1 MQHTRI
7 WFINCISYMLRWQF
21 FFKEGKQP
29 SLIVL
34 SIWSFYSFGILLFL
48 HTRVL
53 FFLVL
58 LGFSILS
65 FYLSSSVPL
74 FLVHVK
80 EMFEG
85 LPWKKGFEC
94 IWKYPTR
101 IVINIDGG
109 KTYLPLFYNEAS
121 NCHQVAPVFPYIL
134 EATMRFDFM
143 QYIALHISFSNNRT

>member
-1 MQHTRI
+1 
-7 WFINCISYMLRWQF
+7 MLRGQF
-21 FFKEGKQP
+21 FFKEDKQP

-53 FFLVL
+53 FFWVL

-85 LPWKKGFEC
+85 LP
-94 IWKYPTR
+94 
-101 IVINIDGG
+101 
-109 KTYLPLFYNEAS
+109 
-121 NCHQVAPVFPYIL
+121 
-134 EATMRFDFM
+134 
-143 QYIALHISFSNNRT
+143 

>member
-1 MQHTRI
+1 MDSFSSEMASNLVWLFCR
-7 WFINCISYMLRWQF
+7 FGLS
-21 FFKEGKQP
+21 
-29 SLIVL
+29 IVL
-34 SIWSFYSFGILLFL
+34 ASYFSY
-48 HTRVL
+48 TRKYN

-94 IWKYPTR
+94 WLYIKIPHKDSNQHWWRK
-101 IVINIDGG
+101 NIF
-109 KTYLPLFYNEAS
+109 TSVL
-121 NCHQVAPVFPYIL
+121 Q
-134 EATMRFDFM
+134 R
-143 QYIALHISFSNNRT
+143 SFKLSPSCSCVSIHFRSNNEIWFYAIYCTAYQFQQ

>member
-1 MQHTRI
+1 
-7 WFINCISYMLRWQF
+7 MLRGQF
-21 FFKEGKQP
+21 FFRDGKQP

-94 IWKYPTR
+94 WLYIKIPHKDSNQHWWRK
-101 IVINIDGG
+101 NIF
-109 KTYLPLFYNEAS
+109 TSVL
-121 NCHQVAPVFPYIL
+121 Q
-134 EATMRFDFM
+134 R
-143 QYIALHISFSNNRT
+143 SFKLSPSCSCVSIHFRSNNEIWFYAIYCTAYQFQQ